1 MPKKDRFIEQLR
13 RKQQAAVAGTPPP
26 AKPVEQM
33 SDAELEQELASTRAE
48 ERRLSEEAVRL
59 SREGTAPRVAGRGF
73 LWAKKR
79 RPYWR

>member
-33 SDAELEQELASTRAE
+33 SDSELEQELASARAAARAAD
-48 ERRLSEEAVRL
+48 ERAVHVA
-59 SREGTAPRVAGRGF
+59 REGLAGGGGRHPIF
-73 LWAKKR
+73 VRKR
-79 RPYWR
+79 RPSWK

>member
-1 MPKKDRFIEQLR
+1 MTKRNRYLEQLQR
-13 RKQQAAVAGTPPP
+13 RQQAATAGTPPP

-33 SDAELEQELASTRAE
+33 SDAELEQEQASTRAE

-59 SREGTAPRVAGRGF
+59 SREGTATRGAGRGF
-73 LWAKKR
+73 LSAKKR